1 MATLGGIEPFTT
13 DTELTGRASLTV
25 AEADTAIELGS
36 GDVPVLATPRLVA
49 LFEQAAVAAVAG
61 KFPDD
66 MTSVG
71 ASISID
77 HLVPSGIGATVTASA
92 VVEATDG
99 AALEFALEAVQGDT
113 VVAEGSHTRI
123 IVERERFLGRLN

>member
-1 MATLGGIEPFTT
+1 MATISGIDPFTT
-13 DTELTGRASLTV
+13 DTDLTGQARLTV

-77 HLVPSGIGATVTASA
+77 HLVPSGIGATVIASA
-92 VVEATDG
+92 AVEATDG
-99 AALEFALEAVQGDT
+99 AALEFALEAMQGDT

-123 IVERERFLGRLN
+123 IVERERFLGRLD

>member
-13 DTELTGRASLTV
+13 DTELTGQASLTV

-49 LFEQAAVAAVAG
+49 LFEQAAFAALAG

-77 HLVPSGIGATVTASA
+77 HLAPSGIGATVTASA

-123 IVERERFLGRLN
+123 IVERERFLGRLA

>member
-1 MATLGGIEPFTT
+1 MATIGGIEPFTT
-13 DTELTGRASLTV
+13 DTELTGQASLTV

-61 KFPDD
+61 RFPDD

-71 ASISID
+71 ANISID
-77 HLVPSGIGATVTASA
+77 HLVPSAIGATVTAS
-92 VVEATDG
+92 VVLEAIDG
-99 AALEFALEAVQGDT
+99 SALEFALEATQGDT

-123 IVERERFLGRLN
+123 IVERERFLGRLG